1 MVHAL
6 AEQAATAGH
15 DLFGASFG
23 ATPGLLRFWRRC
35 GLLPV
40 QLGSHRNAA
49 SGAHAAV
56 VLGPL
61 SAAGGRLFDS
71 ARQRLLRRMT
81 VMLNGPLRQTE
92 PGVIAELLRG
102 TLAGEPPLD
111 ADERRELN
119 AFGDASRGFEAALP
133 ALHRLTRIALPRALD
148 DGALSAEQATALI
161 TCILQQR
168 DWNQVVSLLD
178 LSGKPALLATLRT
191 AVSVLREHGRP
202 DAA

>member
-49 SGAHAAV
+49 SGAHAAI

-61 SAAGGRLFDS
+61 SAAGSRLFDS
-71 ARQRLLRRMT
+71 ARQRLLQRMT

-92 PGVIAELLRG
+92 PAVIAELLRG
-102 TLAGEPPLD
+102 TPAGEPPLD
-111 ADERRELN
+111 ADERRELI
-119 AFGDASRGFEAALP
+119 AFVDASRGFEAVLP

-148 DGALSAEQATALI
+148 DDALSPEQAAALI

-168 DWNQVVSLLD
+168 DWNQVVHLLD
-178 LSGKPALLATLRT
+178 LPGKPALLSTLRT
-191 AVSVLREHGRP
+191 AVSVLREHGP
-202 DAA
+202 DAR